1 MMKRRFV
8 LAAIGT
14 LVASRGWAQAA
25 AWSDHRS
32 EEGNFHVQLPGKPTL
47 STSAVSIG
55 NNETAP
61 VVQAV
66 LGTPGATYQVV
77 YISYPRRISGAASAD
92 VLLDT
97 FRNNMASGVSYRGE
111 SKLMLGR
118 FPGREFVLVES
129 DASHRAVRLYWIRGK
144 LYQLLVSGKPGIEA
158 RPDTRKFF
166 DSFALNTA

>member
-1 MMKRRFV
+1 MKRRLV
-8 LAAIGT
+8 LAGIGT
-14 LVASRGWAQAA
+14 LAASPSRAQAA
-25 AWSDHRS
+25 AWSDYRS

-47 STSAVSIG
+47 STASVAIG
-55 NNETAP
+55 SNETAP
-61 VVQAV
+61 VVQAA

-97 FRNNMASGVSYRGE
+97 FRNNMASGIAYRGE
-111 SKLMLGR
+111 SKLTLGR

-129 DASHRAVRLYWIRGK
+129 PANHRAVRLYWIRGR
-144 LYQLLVSGKPGIEA
+144 LHQLLVSGKPGIEA